1 MSGMFHFYPSW
12 LTSTAY
18 RTTGQCCL
26 RKFHLIKIALA
37 LAISWPH
44 IMVRGLKW
52 PCWTQPY
59 QYHHLA
65 LCSSYAIVANY
76 GHKRHVSQSTQ
87 LGDCPGSCLW
97 WAFGQ
102 SHQGALLPDDPRAG
116 GAMKLICWRLKKGC
130 PERVTIPRPF
140 RCKRNDL
147 PLIYQDLWQFGT
159 TSNI

>member
-1 MSGMFHFYPSW
+1 MCHIFFW
-12 LTSTAY
+12 LMIMTDFPCA
-18 RTTGQCCL
+18 RHANG
-26 RKFHLIKIALA
+26 
-37 LAISWPH
+37 H
-44 IMVRGLKW
+44 IPGPKLWWWDGGNKLL
-52 PCWTQPY
+52 CWTLQSLYLLTLVQTQPLVMSLWK
-59 QYHHLA
+59 QMSLK
-65 LCSSYAIVANY
+65 S
-76 GHKRHVSQSTQ
+76 HVSDLLL
-87 LGDCPGSCLW
+87 LGDCPGSCLR